1 MEVIHIV
8 ANDYYELIYK
18 HENQIKVKDKDKYKD
33 IIQFTGHQPVGIA
46 PVFNISKS
54 NNNDNYNMVFS
65 IDRYNNVDN
74 LEDFENQYK
83 KYISDL
89 LLEKGQNIKL
99 KTEIEFN
106 EDAKIYDYDN
116 PNSEINNIQQKEINI
131 DNEINLMENN
141 LYIKKGNNT
150 QTP

>member
-1 MEVIHIV
+1 MLRDLLINEKDIINNIYRFLYISASFKSYSPIV
-8 ANDYYELIYK
+8 ANNYYELIYK
-18 HENQIKVKDKDKYKD
+18 DENQIKVKDKD

-74 LEDFENQYK
+74 LKDFENQYN

-89 LLEKGQNIKL
+89 LLEKGKKIKL

-106 EDAKIYDYDN
+106 ENAEIYNYN
-116 PNSEINNIQQKEINI
+116 YEKTI
-131 DNEINLMENN
+131 NEI
-141 LYIKKGNNT
+141 
-150 QTP
+150 